1 MGLLSDK
8 VKTRIGYRAPWYI
21 LGTLIVLP
29 SFLGIFV
36 GASVFNF
43 SGPMA
48 EAYYIILPAV
58 FNVGWAFV
66 QISNMALVNSITFST
81 QRRDRLIS
89 LRNGFTFVANLSV
102 LTIALI
108 LFAIIKEQQLQFTI
122 LACIIVGGGSVSS
135 ILYIFTLREPYLVKQ
150 AKQLQKVFKQNQK
163 KLYN

>member
-1 MGLLSDK
+1 M
-8 VKTRIGYRAPWYI
+8 
-21 LGTLIVLP
+21 
-29 SFLGIFV
+29 
-36 GASVFNF
+36 FNF

-108 LFAIIKEQQLQFTI
+108 LFAVIKEQQL
-122 LACIIVGGGSVSS
+122 
-135 ILYIFTLREPYLVKQ
+135 
-150 AKQLQKVFKQNQK
+150 
-163 KLYN
+163 